1 VQGKKV
7 LMYCTAGVR
16 CERASAFMRNK
27 GVQNVYQLEGGI
39 HRYLDAYPDDGGYWI
54 GKNYVFDKVKERFL
68 PALPHLHHLLYHHL
82 RRCSPQNTQ
91 RPRLLHT
98 PPSSSLTRI
107 VGHLSAALLSRS
119 QSPRRGDDF
128 VVRVLPPAVV
138 PLPGAEE
145 LLPLRHGG
153 T

>member
-1 VQGKKV
+1 MCLQGKKV

-54 GKNYVFDKVKERFL
+54 GKNYVFDKVKEKL
-68 PALPHLHHLLYHHL
+68 PQLHHLLYHHL

-91 RPRLLHT
+91 RPFLQHIL
-98 PPSSSLTRI
+98 PWSSLTHI
-107 VGHLSAALLSRS
+107 VVHLSAAVLSRS
-119 QSPRRGDDF
+119 QSPRRGNDF
-128 VVRVLPPAVV
+128 VMRVLPPAVV

>member
-1 VQGKKV
+1 
-7 LMYCTAGVR
+7 MYCTAGVR

-54 GKNYVFDKVKERFL
+54 GKNYVFDKVKKKRPE
-68 PALPHLHHLLYHHL
+68 LHHLLYHHL

-91 RPRLLHT
+91 RPLLQHIL
-98 PPSSSLTRI
+98 PLPSLTRI
-107 VGHLSAALLSRS
+107 VVHLSVAVLSRS
-119 QSPRRGDDF
+119 QSPRRGDDI
-128 VVRVLPPAVV
+128 VVRVLPPALV

-153 T
+153 R